1 MRLLPALLLS
11 ALTAFTMPAAPF
23 KKITNLQYAKVD
35 NHALAL
41 DLYLPTAQNAP
52 LIVWVHGGA
61 WRAGSKDF
69 MPLTALV
76 ESGYAVAS
84 IDYRLSTVAKFPALI
99 HDCKGAIRWLR
110 ANESRYGYNANR
122 ICIAGNSAGGHLA
135 ALIGTSNGV
144 KALEGTVGGHA
155 DQSSDVQSIASYY
168 GASNLASILSQST
181 PHGLSVRVPALKLLL
196 GDTPDQVKE
205 LAQLASPVF
214 HVDKNDPPLLL
225 LHGDQDPQMPINQ
238 AHELHGRYK
247 ALQLDVAFEVL
258 HGAAHGGA
266 MFYDAQ
272 RNAVVKAF
280 LDRTL
285 QPSSRPE

>member
-1 MRLLPALLLS
+1 MRLLVVLFLPAL
-11 ALTAFTMPAAPF
+11 TMSAAPF

-41 DLYLPTAQNAP
+41 DLYLPATQNAP

-110 ANESRYGYNANR
+110 AHAGEYSYNADR

-144 KALEGTVGGHA
+144 AALEGTVSGNA
-155 DQSSDVQSIASYY
+155 EQSSDVQAIASYY
-168 GASNLASILSQST
+168 GASNLTSILSQST

-196 GDTPDQVKE
+196 GDTPEKTE
-205 LAQLASPVF
+205 ALAKLASPVF

-238 AHELHGRYK
+238 AHELQGRYK
-247 ALQLDVAFEVL
+247 ELKLDVAFEVL
-258 HGAAHGGA
+258 HGAAHGGE
-266 MFYDAQ
+266 MFYDAK

-285 QPSSRPE
+285 RK

>member
-1 MRLLPALLLS
+1 MRLLPALLLF
-11 ALTAFTMPAAPF
+11 ALTPVTMSAAPF

-35 NHALAL
+35 THTLAL
-41 DLYLPTAQNAP
+41 DLYLPETKNAP

-84 IDYRLSTVAKFPALI
+84 VDYRLSTVAKFPALI

-110 ANESRYGYNANR
+110 ANESKYGYNAKR

-144 KALEGTVGGHA
+144 KELEGTVGGHGN
-155 DQSSDVQSIASYY
+155 QSSDVQAIASYY
-168 GASNLASILSQST
+168 GASNLTSILNQST

-214 HVDKNDPPLLL
+214 HVDRTDPPLLL

-238 AHELHGRYK
+238 AHELHGRYR
-247 ALQLDVAFEVL
+247 ALKLDVAFEVL

-285 QPSSRPE
+285 RPSSRPE